1 VVDDALHGLVE
12 QRLRLA
18 CQRYTSGRRKVVEL
32 LARAGHPVSIGDI
45 GELAPLLPRSSAYR
59 HLVEL
64 QQAGVVRRVSGNDEF
79 SRFELAEEITE
90 HHHHHLL
97 CTSCGQV
104 SDVAP
109 SPDFEEAMKKY
120 LASLAS
126 SNGFVVDD
134 HRLDIL
140 GTCADCQAS
149 GARLPAS
156 ATAGRASG

>member
-1 VVDDALHGLVE
+1 MDDALHDLVE

-64 QQAGVVRRVSGNDEF
+64 QQAGVVRRVSGNDDF
-79 SRFELAEEITE
+79 LRFELAEEITE

-97 CTSCGQV
+97 CTSCGRV

-109 SPDFEEAMKKY
+109 SPGFEEAMKKY
-120 LASLAS
+120 LASLEN
-126 SNGFVVDD
+126 SNGFAVED

-149 GARLPAS
+149 ARKLPAPAAAGS
-156 ATAGRASG
+156 ANA